1 MSLSTVRTK
10 IKTLMEAVTG
20 IGTVYDYKRYVNDWE
35 TYKNLFVKDSKVNTW
50 EIQRTTG
57 ESESYGG
64 SGGRENRTHNF
75 IIRGFYAIDDKLA
88 SEKTFQ
94 DLTDL
99 VVTAFRDQPTLSGI
113 ANIVNFPITWTFSD
127 GKLGDVL
134 VHIVE
139 INLSVEER
147 IIF

>member
-20 IGTVYDYKRYVNDWE
+20 IGTVYEYKRYVNDWE
-35 TYKNLFVKDSKVNTW
+35 TYKNLFIKSSKVNTW
-50 EIQRTTG
+50 EVQRTTG
-57 ESESYGG
+57 SSDPYGGG
-64 SGGRENRTHNF
+64 SGREDRMHNF
-75 IIRGFYAIDDKLA
+75 TVRGFYGIDDKLA

-99 VVTAFRDQPTLSGI
+99 VVNAFRNQPTLSGT
-113 ANIVNFPITWTFSD
+113 ANIVNFPITWTFSE

-134 VHIVE
+134 CHIVE
-139 INLSVEER
+139 INLSVSER
-147 IIF
+147 TLF